1 MTISRKIGD
10 QRNQGL
16 IIDYDDVPPPR
27 PPRGRRAVLA
37 GVGIAIVAAGL
48 WLALSSIGAFSSSP
62 GQAPRAPTPKDSLPT
77 ESLPPAPSPSSSAA
91 SPQPQSP
98 QPPEPSAAARVRTP
112 ANAALLSLDAAPWG
126 TVYVDGR
133 SVGATPVVE
142 LPLAAG
148 AHHVRVEREGYAPYE
163 RVIDAAPGQRIRI
176 AGITLQ
182 EQ

>member
-1 MTISRKIGD
+1 MTISRKIDD

-62 GQAPRAPTPKDSLPT
+62 GQAPRAPTPKD
-77 ESLPPAPSPSSSAA
+77 SLPPAPSPSSSAA

>member
-1 MTISRKIGD
+1 MTIPRKIDD
-10 QRNQGL
+10 QRSQGL

-37 GVGIAIVAAGL
+37 AVGIAIVAAGV

-62 GQAPRAPTPKDSLPT
+62 GQAPHTPAPR
-77 ESLPPAPSPSSSAA
+77 ESLPSPPPPSPAA
-91 SPQPQSP
+91 SPQRQLQPPP
-98 QPPEPSAAARVRTP
+98 QPQAPLAPARVRTP
-112 ANAALLSLDAAPWG
+112 ARAALLSLDAAPWG

-148 AHHVRVEREGYAPYE
+148 AHHVRVEREGYVPYE
-163 RVIDAAPGQRIRI
+163 RVIDAAPGQRLRI

>member
-1 MTISRKIGD
+1 MTISRKIDD

-27 PPRGRRAVLA
+27 PRRGRRAVLA

-62 GQAPRAPTPKDSLPT
+62 GQAPRAPTPTESLPT
-77 ESLPPAPSPSSSAA
+77 ESLPPASSPSSSAA

-98 QPPEPSAAARVRTP
+98 QPPGPSAAARVRTP

-142 LPLAAG
+142 LPLAPG
-148 AHHVRVEREGYAPYE
+148 AHHVRVEREGYVPYE
-163 RVIDAAPGQRIRI
+163 RVIDAAPGQRLRI

>member
-1 MTISRKIGD
+1 MTISRKIDD

-48 WLALSSIGAFSSSP
+48 WLALSIGALSSSP
-62 GQAPRAPTPKDSLPT
+62 GQAPRTPAPRESLPT
-77 ESLPPAPSPSSSAA
+77 ESLPPASSPSSSAA
-91 SPQPQSP
+91 SPQPQPP

-148 AHHVRVEREGYAPYE
+148 THHVRVEREGYVPYE
-163 RVIDAAPGQRIRI
+163 RVIDAAPGQRLRI

>member
-1 MTISRKIGD
+1 MTISRKIDD

-27 PPRGRRAVLA
+27 PRRGRRAVLA

-48 WLALSSIGAFSSSP
+48 WLALSSIGALSSSP
-62 GQAPRAPTPKDSLPT
+62 GQGPRTPAPRESLPT

-148 AHHVRVEREGYAPYE
+148 AHHVRVEREGYVPYE
-163 RVIDAAPGQRIRI
+163 RVIDAAPGQRLRI